1 MVTRN
6 VDPVNPKMRI
16 DSDTVVIPVAPGSNS
31 FMTNEASTILDKSN
45 QYLANSFRWD
55 LSNFVRE
62 IILFCVAKQ
71 SHGLLLISQFL
82 LKPSFYLDLQN
93 TS

>member
-62 IILFCVAKQ
+62 IIL
-71 SHGLLLISQFL
+71 LLISQFL
-82 LKPSFYLDLQN
+82 LKPSFFLDLQN
-93 TS
+93 TSWQAQVFE